1 MLVRS
6 ELTQSAVVSERL
18 KVAISDLLALQGLM
32 LLGDLDVRVL
42 SDFRDALNRIRNA
55 AWAAHQSVAAQVSGQ
70 DPTAVVSLLAASRI
84 RAAYQLCRAI
94 QGDLGC
100 NEIDFQKGQLSEL
113 RGAAIELAA
122 QLKDRV

>member
-1 MLVRS
+1 MS
-6 ELTQSAVVSERL
+6 GELTQSAVVSERL
-18 KVAISDLLALQGLM
+18 KVAITDLKALQGLL
-32 LLGDLDVRVL
+32 LLGDLDACVL
-42 SDFRDALNRIRNA
+42 TDFRDALNRVRNA
-55 AWAAHQSVAAQVSGQ
+55 AWAAHQSVAAQLSGEG
-70 DPTAVVSLLAASRI
+70 PNAVVSLLAAARI

-113 RGAAIELAA
+113 RGAAVDLAA